1 MAKNKVVICCL
12 YLFGHFLLKKIKS
25 ANVFLQTKNPPKGVN
40 FSDFMHIFAIC

>member
-25 ANVFLQTKNPPKGVN
+25 AKCIPTNKKILRKE
-40 FSDFMHIFAIC
+40 